1 MRGGS
6 VIRGCM
12 GVRFKGRVTVVTVV
26 TSWGPELMME
36 RYCGRVMEVQL
47 SHGKVRG
54 RCART
59 VFPRFH
65 GTCETGVFGNDMAAC
80 SEV

>member
-1 MRGGS
+1 
-6 VIRGCM
+6 M

-26 TSWGPELMME
+26 TSWGPELMMVD
-36 RYCGRVMEVQL
+36 RCCVRVTEVQL
-47 SHGKVRG
+47 SHGKLRG

-65 GTCETGVFGNDMAAC
+65 GTCETEDFGNGHGGLL
-80 SEV
+80 